1 MQKQMNTHEAR
12 WRVLKSRFR
21 DDFTKIE
28 YDFHTSGKDSRL
40 HLSLKYGNT

>member
-1 MQKQMNTHEAR
+1 MNTHEAR

-28 YDFHTSGKDSRL
+28 DDFHTSKKDSHL
-40 HLSLKYGNT
+40 HLSSKYKYGNT